1 MSSNVLIMNQNTTN
15 KPGFSLV
22 EIVISLLILEIL
34 FIGFINYL
42 GVKRTALDNDLER
55 LVLVHQTE
63 VLMEKYALGEKM
75 DGEFAIVS
83 GKIEMQFFIE
93 TFKTERGII
102 TVIIEGHI
110 KGGRTRYN
118 LRREIFEKS
127 SYLN

>member
-1 MSSNVLIMNQNTTN
+1 MSSNVLITNQNTN

-22 EIVISLLILEIL
+22 EIIFSLLILEIL

-42 GVKRTALDNDLER
+42 GVKRTALNNDLER
-55 LVLVHQTE
+55 LVLVHQAE

-75 DGEFAIVS
+75 DEVFEIIS

-127 SYLN
+127 SYLD

>member
-1 MSSNVLIMNQNTTN
+1 MNQNTN

-22 EIVISLLILEIL
+22 EIVFSLLILEIL

-75 DGEFAIVS
+75 DEEFDIIS

-93 TFKTERGII
+93 TLKTERGII

-127 SYLN
+127 SYLD

>member
-1 MSSNVLIMNQNTTN
+1 MSSNVLITNPNT
-15 KPGFSLV
+15 KRHGFSLV

-75 DGEFAIVS
+75 DEEFERIS

-93 TFKTERGII
+93 TLKTERGIR
-102 TVIIEGHI
+102 TVIIEGGI

-127 SYLN
+127 SYLD